1 MNKFNNKTL
10 ERYSRQIIM
19 EKVGIEGQEKIMNTS
34 ISIIGCGGL
43 GTTAAQYLTMSGIG
57 EILLVDDDSVCL
69 SNLNRQTL
77 FSEKDLGGNKAE
89 VLKKSLKKIN
99 PKSKLISQA
108 SRINKRNISKFL
120 EKYSIILDC
129 SDNFE
134 TRYLVNQYA
143 FQKKKILVSCAL
155 QNFDIQVYTFSSW
168 NNEYNPCYECIFPK
182 DISRNTRSCDE
193 LGIIAPVAGMGG
205 IFQANAVINIILNKN
220 KQIFREI
227 ILYDCF
233 ERIFKKIQISKNSK
247 CKICKL

>member
-89 VLKKSLKKIN
+89 VLKKSLKRIN

-120 EKYSIILDC
+120 K
-129 SDNFE
+129 
-134 TRYLVNQYA
+134 
-143 FQKKKILVSCAL
+143 
-155 QNFDIQVYTFSSW
+155 
-168 NNEYNPCYECIFPK
+168 
-182 DISRNTRSCDE
+182 
-193 LGIIAPVAGMGG
+193 
-205 IFQANAVINIILNKN
+205 NIILFLIV
-220 KQIFREI
+220 QI
-227 ILYDCF
+227 ILKPG
-233 ERIFKKIQISKNSK
+233 IW
-247 CKICKL
+247 

>member
-1 MNKFNNKTL
+1 MDRLNNKTL

-19 EKVGIEGQEKIMNTS
+19 ENVGIEGQEKIMNTS

-57 EILLVDDDSVCL
+57 SILLVDDDSVCL

-77 FSEKDLGGNKAE
+77 FSESDLGKNKAE
-89 VLKKSLKKIN
+89 VLKKNLKKIN
-99 PKSKLISQA
+99 PESKLISLPKK
-108 SRINKRNISKFL
+108 INKRNISKFL
-120 EKYSIILDC
+120 EKYRIILDC

-168 NNEYNPCYECIFPK
+168 NNDDNPCYECIFPK
-182 DISRNTRSCDE
+182 NSSSNSRSCDE
-193 LGIIAPVAGMGG
+193 LGIIATVAGMGG
-205 IFQANAVINIILNKN
+205 LFQANAVINIILNKN

-233 ERIFKKIQISKNSK
+233 ERIFKKIQVTKNSK
-247 CKICKL
+247 CKICK

>member
-57 EILLVDDDSVCL
+57 EILLVDDDSVSL

-77 FSEKDLGGNKAE
+77 FSEKDLGDNKAE
-89 VLKKSLKKIN
+89 VLKKSLKRIS
-99 PKSKLISQA
+99 PKSKLISQE

-120 EKYSIILDC
+120 EKYNIILDC

-155 QNFDIQVYTFSSW
+155 QNFDIQVYTFS
-168 NNEYNPCYECIFPK
+168 P
-182 DISRNTRSCDE
+182 
-193 LGIIAPVAGMGG
+193 
-205 IFQANAVINIILNKN
+205 
-220 KQIFREI
+220 
-227 ILYDCF
+227 
-233 ERIFKKIQISKNSK
+233 
-247 CKICKL
+247 